1 MQTIQWTNEV
11 IIACGVIVLACI
23 LLGYF
28 IASLLQG
35 RQLKLLAMQLEQ
47 GQATASAQQEALKE
61 KLRAAEGRSHEL
73 QVIEGKLQAQL
84 RAWIAGMHRCG
95 GAQPCKCQQKWNE
108 KFHGVVGRGSQA
120 AQ

>member
-11 IIACGVIVLACI
+11 IIACGVIVLGCI

-47 GQATASAQQEALKE
+47 GQATASAQQEAMQE

-73 QVIEGKLQAQL
+73 LLPA
-84 RAWIAGMHRCG
+84 
-95 GAQPCKCQQKWNE
+95 P
-108 KFHGVVGRGSQA
+108 
-120 AQ
+120 